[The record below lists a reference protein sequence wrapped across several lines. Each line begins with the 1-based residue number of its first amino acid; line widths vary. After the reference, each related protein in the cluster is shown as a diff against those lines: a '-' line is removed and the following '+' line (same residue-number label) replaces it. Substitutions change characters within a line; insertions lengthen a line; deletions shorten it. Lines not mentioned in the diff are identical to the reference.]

1 MRIIGL
7 VSCDN
12 AAVTTGSAQARTSPK
27 PHDLYLW
34 AGKWRALPR
43 CAKEKG
49 TDMSKR
55 EYDKFMQAL
64 RDDVQLAQKL
74 RDRVAAAGE
83 TNSVETTVEFARA
96 HGFKVDAKDVRAA
109 RA

>member
-1 MRIIGL
+1 M
-7 VSCDN
+7 
-12 AAVTTGSAQARTSPK
+12 RTSPK

-34 AGKWRALPR
+34 AGKWCAPQR
-43 CAKEKG
+43 CANEKG
-49 TDMSKR
+49 TNMSQR

>member
-12 AAVTTGSAQARTSPK
+12 AAATTGSAQARTSPK

-34 AGKWRALPR
+34 AGTWRAPPR